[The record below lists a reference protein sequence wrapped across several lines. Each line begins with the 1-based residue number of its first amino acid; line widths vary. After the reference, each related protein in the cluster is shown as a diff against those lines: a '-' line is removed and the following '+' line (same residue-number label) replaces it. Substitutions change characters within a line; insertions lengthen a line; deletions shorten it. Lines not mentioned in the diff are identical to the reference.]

1 MDLVFGLLA
10 VDGAEEP
17 ERFGDRVLMEL
28 IFGES
33 FKTNLI
39 SSDGGMGA
47 GCTAYSAV
55 WKLASPSC
63 ISSACSLPL
72 LRAHCL

>member
-1 MDLVFGLLA
+1 MGLVFGLLA

-17 ERFGDRVLMEL
+17 EYFGDRVLMEL

-33 FKTNLI
+33 FKTDLI
-39 SSDGGMGA
+39 SSDGGRGA
-47 GCTAYSAV
+47 GCTAHSAV

-72 LRAHCL
+72 